1 MKNVFLIGD
10 SIRYGAKPVSPGYGV
25 YVKEM
30 LEGKANVYSPNEN
43 CRFAEYTLRGLFD
56 WERRLKKENI
66 KIDFIH
72 WNNGLWDVLRLHGDE
87 PLTPCDIYVYY
98 LRRIHA
104 MLTKLF
110 PDAKIVFALST
121 AILEEKASPDFY
133 RYNADIERY
142 NAAARVLM
150 DELGV
155 PVNDLYSVSKN
166 MDDSLHCDWVH
177 FGEEGSKILAKAVTD
192 KILEFI

>member
-1 MKNVFLIGD
+1 
-10 SIRYGAKPVSPGYGV
+10 
-25 YVKEM
+25 
-30 LEGKANVYSPNEN
+30 
-43 CRFAEYTLRGLFD
+43 
-56 WERRLKKENI
+56 
-66 KIDFIH
+66 
-72 WNNGLWDVLRLHGDE
+72 
-87 PLTPCDIYVYY
+87 
-98 LRRIHA
+98 

-142 NAAARVLM
+142 NAAAMALM

-166 MDDSLHCDWVH
+166 IDDSLHCDWVH

-192 KILEFI
+192 KILEII